1 MRTLGTLILL
11 SAAAFAQT
19 PTAVQTP
26 APATVSVQA
35 ATSQPAQTG
44 KPSPNGA
51 KASGPSAAPKAKAA
65 VPVKPAKAT
74 NTASAAKAKAVVA
87 KAPAS
92 KSSAVA
98 PNSKTVAVQ
107 AVTKPAAQDSKAKAV
122 PQAVAKPATS
132 DSKAKAV
139 AVQAAKPASVDTKSK
154 AVPAPA
160 SAVKPVAGP
169 KAVPA
174 AKSAPIV
181 GVLVKPTAAPAAK
194 GASQPTSVSVK
205 AGSAGPKPAVA
216 HVATKPT
223 TVKAVAVKPVARVK
237 NEGNKKAAAA
247 TVAGGPKV
255 APSVQVSK
263 PAETKPVSEE
273 VRSAGWRDPFVS
285 PVVAM
290 GATGSGCSA
299 GKRCLT
305 IDQIALKGVV
315 KSESGMIAVVT
326 NAVDKAYFLREND
339 PVFNGYVVKIT
350 GDSIIFKETFHDRL
364 GKTMTRDVTKSIT
377 RPVA

>member
-19 PTAVQTP
+19 PTAVQNPPSP
-26 APATVSVQA
+26 AAVSVQP
-35 ATSQPAQTG
+35 ATTQTAQAG

-51 KASGPSAAPKAKAA
+51 KASGASAAPKAKAA
-65 VPVKPAKAT
+65 VSVKAT
-74 NTASAAKAKAVVA
+74 PAV
-87 KAPAS
+87 
-92 KSSAVA
+92 
-98 PNSKTVAVQ
+98 
-107 AVTKPAAQDSKAKAV
+107 
-122 PQAVAKPATS
+122 KPATS
-132 DSKAKAV
+132 TQKAVSVKPAVSSPKTKAISSGTKSASTVPAAKAV
-139 AVQAAKPASVDTKSK
+139 SVKPA
-154 AVPAPA
+154 
-160 SAVKPVAGP
+160 AVKPVSADSKV

-181 GVLVKPTAAPAAK
+181 GVLVKPTAAPVAK
-194 GASQPTSVSVK
+194 GASQPNSVSAK
-205 AGSAGPKPAVA
+205 ASSAGPKPAVA
-216 HVATKPT
+216 HAVSKPGN
-223 TVKAVAVKPVARVK
+223 VKAVAVKPVAHVK
-237 NEGNKKAAAA
+237 APARTKVAVA
-247 TVAGGPKV
+247 TVAGPKV
-255 APSVQVSK
+255 ASSGQEGKSA
-263 PAETKPVSEE
+263 AENKQAPT
-273 VRSAGWRDPFVS
+273 GIHTTGRDPFVS

-305 IDQIALKGVV
+305 IDQVALKGVV

-326 NAVDKAYFLREND
+326 NSLDKAYFLREND

-364 GKTMTRDVTKSIT
+364 GKVLTRDVTKSIT